1 MIADFKEERMITM
14 YEWLYTRVNASELAQ
29 SDMVKQGIVNDV
41 LAKRREAYLDIIGDL
56 TIEAAECKVFG

>member
-1 MIADFKEERMITM
+1 MITM